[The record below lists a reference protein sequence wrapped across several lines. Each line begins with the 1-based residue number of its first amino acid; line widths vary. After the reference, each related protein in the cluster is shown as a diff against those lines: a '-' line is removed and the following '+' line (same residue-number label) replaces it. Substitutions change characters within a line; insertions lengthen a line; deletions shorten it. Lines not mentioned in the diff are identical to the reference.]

1 MNQLDIRAIRASD
14 CEAIHQA
21 FVAQG
26 WKKPAAQ
33 YYEYLEFQSKGIR
46 DILVATIDE
55 EFAGYLTINW
65 TSHYPPFKTQGIP
78 EVVDFNVLKK
88 FQRKGIGTALMDE
101 AENRISRVSRYA
113 GIGFGVTKDYGAAQI
128 LYIKRGYIPDGQGML
143 LDGQLLPYGT
153 QVEIS
158 DDLVFCLL
166 KRL

>member
-1 MNQLDIRAIRASD
+1 MNRLKIRALREAD

-26 WKKPAAQ
+26 WKKPAAK
-33 YYEYLEFQSKGIR
+33 YYKYLDFQSKGVR
-46 DILVATIDE
+46 DILVATIEE

-65 TSHYPPFKTQGIP
+65 ISHYPPFKTQKIP

-101 AENRISRVSRYA
+101 AEARIKRVSPYA
-113 GIGFGVTKDYGAAQI
+113 GIGFGVPKDYGAAQI
-128 LYIKRGYIPDGQGML
+128 LYIKRGYIPDGEGML
-143 LDGQLLPYGT
+143 LDGKPLPYGT

-158 DDLVFCLL
+158 DGLVFYLL